1 VSRRARAIAFLV
13 AALICALLAATV
25 AGRYRS
31 RLDARYG
38 PLRPVVVA
46 TSELAAGEP
55 IGSDR
60 AATALAVRRVPQRF
74 VPPGALAR
82 PTDALG
88 RAPGAPIPAG
98 SYLLGAQ
105 LIVPRPKEP
114 PAQGVGSG
122 LRPVQ
127 VAVAGAEALT
137 IDGGAPEGRPVDVVV
152 SRQAGLGR
160 SASAH
165 IAASAVKLL
174 ALSAPAAPGES
185 WNATLAVTEQQ
196 ALSLIAAQSAGR
208 EIRLLPRARP
218 G

>member
-1 VSRRARAIAFLV
+1 MSRRTRALAFLV

-31 RLDARYG
+31 RVEGRYG

-46 TSELAAGEP
+46 TSELPAGKP
-55 IGSDR
+55 IGTAR
-60 AATALAVRRVPQRF
+60 VQAALIVRRVPSSF
-74 VPPGALAR
+74 VPPSALTRTA
-82 PTDALG
+82 DALG
-88 RAPGAPIPAG
+88 RAPGATIPAG

-105 LIVPRPKEP
+105 LVLPHPKEP
-114 PAQGVGSG
+114 PEPGVAVG

-137 IDGGAPEGRPVDVVV
+137 VGGPAPEGRRVDVVV

-165 IAASAVKLL
+165 IAASAVRLL
-174 ALSAPAAPGES
+174 ALAAPAGPGEP
-185 WNATLAVTEQQ
+185 WNATLAVTEEQ

-208 EIRLLPRARP
+208 EVRLLPR

>member
-1 VSRRARAIAFLV
+1 MSRRSRALAFLI

-31 RLDARYG
+31 RLEARYG

-46 TSELAAGEP
+46 TSELAPGEP
-55 IGSDR
+55 IGTER
-60 AATALAVRRVPQRF
+60 AQTALTVRRVPASF
-74 VPPGALAR
+74 VPPGALMR
-82 PTDALG
+82 PADALG
-88 RAPGAPIPAG
+88 RAPAAAVPVG
-98 SYLLGAQ
+98 SYVLGAQ
-105 LIVPRPKEP
+105 LVIPRAKEP
-114 PAQGVGSG
+114 RAPGVGAG

-137 IDGGAPEGRPVDVVV
+137 VGGAVPEGRPVDVVV
-152 SRQAGLGR
+152 SRQGGLGR

-174 ALSAPAAPGES
+174 ALAAPTGPGEP

-196 ALSLIAAQSAGR
+196 ALSLIAALSAGR
-208 EIRLLPRARP
+208 EIRLLPRT
-218 G
+218 

>member
-1 VSRRARAIAFLV
+1 MSRRARALAFLI
-13 AALICALLAATV
+13 AALICAVLAATV

-46 TSELAAGEP
+46 TSELMAGEP
-55 IGSDR
+55 IRTER
-60 AATALAVRRVPQRF
+60 AQAGLAVRRVPASF
-74 VPPGALAR
+74 VPPGALTRSA
-82 PTDALG
+82 DALG
-88 RAPGAPIPAG
+88 LAPEATIPVG
-98 SYLLGAQ
+98 SYVLREQ
-105 LIVPRPKEP
+105 LAIPHAKEP
-114 PAQGVGSG
+114 TPPGVGAG

-137 IDGGAPEGRPVDVVV
+137 VGGAIPEGRPVAVVV
-152 SRQAGLGR
+152 SRQGGLGR

-174 ALSAPAAPGES
+174 ALAAPAGPGEP

-196 ALSLIAAQSAGR
+196 ALLLIAAQSAGR
-208 EIRLLPRARP
+208 EIRLLPRP
-218 G
+218 

>member
-1 VSRRARAIAFLV
+1 VSRRARALAFLV
-13 AALICALLAATV
+13 AALICAVLAATV

-31 RLDARYG
+31 RLEAGYG

-46 TSELAAGEP
+46 TSALAAGEP
-55 IGSDR
+55 IGTDR
-60 AATALAVRRVPQRF
+60 AQTALAVRRVPASF
-74 VPPGALAR
+74 VPPGALTR
-82 PTDALG
+82 PADALG

-105 LIVPRPKEP
+105 LVLPHPEERHEP
-114 PAQGVGSG
+114 GVAVG

-137 IDGGAPEGRPVDVVV
+137 VGGAAPEGRSVEVVV

-160 SASAH
+160 SASAR
-165 IAASAVKLL
+165 IAASGVKLL
-174 ALSAPAAPGES
+174 ALASPAGPGEP
-185 WNATLAVTEQQ
+185 WNAMLAVTEQQ

-208 EIRLLPRARP
+208 EIRLLPRT
-218 G
+218 